1 MQMTKDQFGQSA
13 KPLRVLIDE
22 TAVLA
27 NPKRFSTGSVGW
39 NANAKTQII
48 VNGEALEIQVGI
60 NLTVIGTKNQPAK
73 NGKGLSK
80 DLAF

>member
-1 MQMTKDQFGQSA
+1 MTKEQFGQSA
-13 KPLRVLIDE
+13 NPLRVLIDE
-22 TAVLA
+22 TAVFA

-39 NANAKTQII
+39 NANAKTQIV

-73 NGKGLSK
+73 NGNELSK
-80 DLAF
+80 ALAF